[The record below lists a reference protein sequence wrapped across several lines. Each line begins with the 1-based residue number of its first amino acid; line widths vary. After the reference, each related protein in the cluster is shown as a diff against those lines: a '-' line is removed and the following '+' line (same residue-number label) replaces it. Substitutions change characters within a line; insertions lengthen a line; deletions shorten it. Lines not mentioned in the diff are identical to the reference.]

1 VAFQWDGAGAGKL
14 TARFKKWRRPD
25 KASSDAEPGEILKE
39 LPALD
44 IVVDDFTV
52 GARRFGRLD
61 VQAHNEGGIW
71 RLDRIEL
78 LNPYGSLSGNGQWQ
92 ISNANRTQLD
102 FTLDSSDV
110 GKLLDRLGYG
120 GAVRGGSA
128 TLKGKIGWN
137 GPPTELDYATLSGE
151 MKLDASKGQFVKLDP
166 GAGKLLGLIS
176 LQTLPRRFSLDFGDI
191 FSQGF
196 AFDSHPRAA

>member
-1 VAFQWDGAGAGKL
+1 VGRRGSRKL

-78 LNPYGSLSGNGQWQ
+78 LNPYGSLSATGSGRSAMPIARNS
-92 ISNANRTQLD
+92 ISRWTAVMSANCWTAWV
-102 FTLDSSDV
+102 T
-110 GKLLDRLGYG
+110 
-120 GAVRGGSA
+120 AVR
-128 TLKGKIGWN
+128 
-137 GPPTELDYATLSGE
+137 YA
-151 MKLDASKGQFVKLDP
+151 
-166 GAGKLLGLIS
+166 
-176 LQTLPRRFSLDFGDI
+176 
-191 FSQGF
+191 
-196 AFDSHPRAA
+196 AAARP